1 MGASPGGS
9 QQSDHGGPDAGDP
22 GARDRGA
29 SSRWRAALG
38 PLAVVHPFPSV
49 LDAAVVLMLTVLAG
63 GSPALAATAA
73 VAMLALQL
81 SIGSL
86 NDVVDAD
93 ADAGRPDKPIP
104 AGLIGRR
111 AAASVS
117 LVSGLIGL
125 SVSSVLGAA
134 PFAVA
139 AAGYGAGLAYDV
151 GLKRAGLGWIA
162 FMIAFPLLLVFPW
175 LVATGELPPRW
186 QFLLPIAALAGP
198 ALQLSNALVDVQ
210 LDLGAGLGGPAVRL
224 GREGA
229 WRLLVMLTLLVY
241 ALAWVT
247 LLAVRPT
254 VPSLAAA
261 MAATGGAAVGVLL
274 SRSADRRRREAGWAT
289 QAGAVALLG
298 VAWVAAALGG

>member
-1 MGASPGGS
+1 MGAASGGC
-9 QQSDHGGPDAGDP
+9 QRPDHGEPDAGDP
-22 GARDRGA
+22 GAREWQTT
-29 SSRWRAALG
+29 SRWRAALG
-38 PLAVVHPFPSV
+38 PLAVLHPFPSII
-49 LDAAVVLMLTVLAG
+49 DAAVVLALTVLAG
-63 GSPALAATAA
+63 GSPVLAATAS

-86 NDVVDAD
+86 NDVLD

-104 AGLIGRR
+104 AGLVGRR

-117 LVSGLIGL
+117 LVLGLVGL
-125 SVSSVLGAA
+125 ALCAALGAA
-134 PFAVA
+134 PFAAA
-139 AAGYGAGLAYDV
+139 AAGYGAGFAYDA
-151 GLKRAGLGWIA
+151 GLKRAGLGWVT

-186 QFLLPIAALAGP
+186 QVLLPIAALAGP
-198 ALQLSNALVDVQ
+198 ALHLSNALVDVH
-210 LDLGAGLGGPAVRL
+210 LDLGAGLGGPAVHL

-229 WRLLVMLTLLVY
+229 WRLLVVLTLLVY

-254 VPSLAAA
+254 VPSLVAA

-289 QAGAVALLG
+289 QACAVALLG
-298 VAWVAAALGG
+298 VAWVAADLGS